1 MAEGNAS
8 LDALLT
14 DAGGGATRRWFP
26 GVAGAKLAARLATRP
41 WKVARRG
48 AGYGAELAKIT
59 VGQSDVAPSKKD
71 RRFKDDAWRGN
82 PAFRRLAQVYLA
94 AGRSVDD
101 LISDAGLDERS
112 ERRVRFS
119 AENVLD
125 ALGCELSPGGTIV
138 TDGDGRTAI
147 TGVYAAGD
155 AATERLRSV
164 ANAIGAGSRVAQ
176 AVALDL
182 IS

>member
-1 MAEGNAS
+1 MAGGNAS

-26 GVAGAKLAARLATRP
+26 GVAGAKLVARLATRP

-48 AGYGAELAKIT
+48 AGYGGELAKIAI
-59 VGQSDVAPSKKD
+59 GQSDVAPSKKD
-71 RRFKDDAWRGN
+71 RRFKDEAWRGN

-94 AGRSVDD
+94 AGRTVDE

-125 ALGCELSPGGTIV
+125 ALAPT
-138 TDGDGRTAI
+138 
-147 TGVYAAGD
+147 
-155 AATERLRSV
+155 
-164 ANAIGAGSRVAQ
+164 NFP
-176 AVALDL
+176 ALNP
-182 IS
+182 